1 MSNFTPV
8 SSIALF
14 DAAMRKRVSESG
26 VRLMQTAIFTV
37 GPLGKDSERNLAGHF
52 PAASVVSMLAS
63 CFLRSTRAR
72 AQRAASAVRTLER
85 IALTIGTVRHKPTVR
100 KRFPSREFQIAAA
113 ARNTSSDAT

>member
-37 GPLGKDSERNLAGHF
+37 GPLKKDSERNLAGHF
-52 PAASVVSMLAS
+52 PAASVVGVFAS
-63 CFLRSTRAR
+63 CFCAR
-72 AQRAASAVRTLER
+72 RRHAQRAASAVRTLER
-85 IALTIGTVRHKPTVR
+85 MALTIGTVRHKPTER
-100 KRFPSREFQIAAA
+100 
-113 ARNTSSDAT
+113 